1 MNTEALAE
9 LCSTL
14 EAQAAIFEICGET
27 IDVDLHLKTSAGL
40 REALAEIQR
49 LRSDAAALPEVLA
62 EMQRL
67 RSDADLHLKTSDA
80 LRDALAEIERLRSD
94 ADLHLKT
101 SDALRDALA
110 EIERL
115 RSDADLYLK
124 TSDDALRDA
133 LAEIER
139 LRSDADALPLA
150 NAEIG
155 RPRPEADAELHRGKL
170 DRGMSNPATTFWAID
185 WFLKLLDPSNPKNK
199 PK

>member
-1 MNTEALAE
+1 MNTDTLEE

-14 EAQAAIFEICGET
+14 ERQAAIFEICGET
-27 IDVDLHLKTSAGL
+27 IDVDLHLKASAGL

-49 LRSDAAALPEVLA
+49 LRSDAAMLPEVLA

-80 LRDALAEIERLRSD
+80 LRDALAEIERLRSN

-115 RSDADLYLK
+115 RSDAD
-124 TSDDALRDA
+124 
-133 LAEIER
+133 
-139 LRSDADALPLA
+139 ALPLA
-150 NAEIG
+150 NVEIE
-155 RPRPEADAELHRGKL
+155 RLRPEADAELHRDKV
-170 DRGMSNPATTFWAID
+170 DHGMSNPATTFWAID
-185 WFLKLLDPSNPKNK
+185 RFLKLLDPYNKKNK

>member
-1 MNTEALAE
+1 MNTDTLEE

-14 EAQAAIFEICGET
+14 ERQAAIFEICGET
-27 IDVDLHLKTSAGL
+27 IDVDLHLKASAGL

-49 LRSDAAALPEVLA
+49 LRSDAAMLPEVLA

-94 ADLHLKT
+94 AD
-101 SDALRDALA
+101 ALSLANA

-115 RSDADLYLK
+115 
-124 TSDDALRDA
+124 
-133 LAEIER
+133 
-139 LRSDADALPLA
+139 
-150 NAEIG
+150 
-155 RPRPEADAELHRGKL
+155 RPEADAELHRGKV
-170 DRGMSNPATTFWAID
+170 DHGMSNPATTFWAID
-185 WFLKLLDPSNPKNK
+185 WFLKLLDPYNKKNK

>member
-1 MNTEALAE
+1 MNTDALEE
-9 LCSTL
+9 LCSAL

-40 REALAEIQR
+40 REALAEIER
-49 LRSDAAALPEVLA
+49 LRSDAAALPEV
-62 EMQRL
+62 
-67 RSDADLHLKTSDA
+67 
-80 LRDALAEIERLRSD
+80 LAEIERLRSD

-115 RSDADLYLK
+115 RSDAD
-124 TSDDALRDA
+124 
-133 LAEIER
+133 
-139 LRSDADALPLA
+139 ALPLA

-155 RPRPEADAELHRGKL
+155 RLRSEANAELHRGN
-170 DRGMSNPATTFWAID
+170 NPATTSRAID
-185 WFLKLLDPSNPKNK
+185 WLLKLLDPSNTKNK

>member
-1 MNTEALAE
+1 MNTDTLEE

-14 EAQAAIFEICGET
+14 ERQAAIFEICGET
-27 IDVDLHLKTSAGL
+27 IDVDLHLKASAGL

-49 LRSDAAALPEVLA
+49 LRSDAAVLPEVLA
-62 EMQRL
+62 EIERL
-67 RSDADLHLKTSDA
+67 RCNADLHLKTSDA
-80 LRDALAEIERLRSD
+80 LRDALAEIERLRSN

-115 RSDADLYLK
+115 RSNADFHLK
-124 TSDDALRDA
+124 ISDALRDA

-139 LRSDADALPLA
+139 LRSDADALSLA
-150 NAEIG
+150 NAEIE
-155 RPRPEADAELHRGKL
+155 RLRPEADAELHRGKV
-170 DRGMSNPATTFWAID
+170 DHGMSNPATTFWAID
-185 WFLKLLDPSNPKNK
+185 WFLKLLDPYNKKNK

>member
-1 MNTEALAE
+1 MNTDALEE

-40 REALAEIQR
+40 REALAEIER
-49 LRSDAAALPEVLA
+49 LRSDAAALSEVLA

-80 LRDALAEIERLRSD
+80 LHDALAEIERLRSD

-115 RSDADLYLK
+115 RSDAD
-124 TSDDALRDA
+124 
-133 LAEIER
+133 
-139 LRSDADALPLA
+139 ALPLA

-155 RPRPEADAELHRGKL
+155 RLRSETPAELHRGN
-170 DRGMSNPATTFWAID
+170 NPATTSRAID
-185 WFLKLLDPSNPKNK
+185 WLLKLLDPSNTKNK

>member
-1 MNTEALAE
+1 MNTDALEE

-27 IDVDLHLKTSAGL
+27 IDVDLHLKASAGL

-67 RSDADLHLKTSDA
+67 RSDAELHVKTCDALRDALAELERLRSDAELHVKTCDA

-94 ADLHLKT
+94 ADVLPL
-101 SDALRDALA
+101 ANA

-115 RSDADLYLK
+115 RS
-124 TSDDALRDA
+124 
-133 LAEIER
+133 
-139 LRSDADALPLA
+139 
-150 NAEIG
+150 
-155 RPRPEADAELHRGKL
+155 EADAELHRGKV
-170 DRGMSNPATTFWAID
+170 DRGMSNTATTFRAID
-185 WFLKLLDPSNPKNK
+185 WFLKLLDSYNKNK